1 MEKKTSQAESADKTK
16 RVRLSVDCSTE
27 EKLAIKTLAKKNG
40 KTISEYILDMAKTG
54 LDLSENSKAKS
65 AENLQPSVDDFWD
78 NLGYK

>member
-1 MEKKTSQAESADKTK
+1 MSQAELADKTK

-40 KTISEYILDMAKTG
+40 KTISEYILEIAKSG
-54 LDLSENSKAKS
+54 LDLPESSKANA
-65 AENLQPSVDDFWD
+65 AENLHPSVDDFWD